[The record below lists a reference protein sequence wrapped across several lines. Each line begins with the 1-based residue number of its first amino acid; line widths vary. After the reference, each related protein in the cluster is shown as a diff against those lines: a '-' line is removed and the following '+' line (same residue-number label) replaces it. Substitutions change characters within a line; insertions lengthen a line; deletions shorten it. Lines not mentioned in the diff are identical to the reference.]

1 MKRLAPILALLLFAM
16 PAQAETQRPQRIVSM
31 NLCADQYLMALA
43 DKGQVA
49 ALTHYARDPALSA
62 EAVEAESWP
71 VTRGSAEEIL
81 LLQPDLVIASPFRRK
96 ETRALLEPFGFPT
109 LEIRP
114 ARSFAEIVA
123 QTRQIAAAIGQAAR
137 GERLVAAMQAEMAGV
152 DSIGVAP
159 APEGERPE
167 AVHYQRRGF
176 VTGTETLLD
185 EIMAQ
190 AGLDNLAARLGKRFI
205 GRVGLEEIV
214 AAAPDHLLLSQGNDR
229 AVEQAVDL
237 GTELLLHPVLLDRHP
252 RDRRLTLP
260 QAATVCG
267 GPSYAPAVR
276 RLREQVRG
284 AHPAG
289 S

>member
-1 MKRLAPILALLLFAM
+1 MKCLAPVLGLLLLATA
-16 PAQAETQRPQRIVSM
+16 AQAETGRPQRIVSM
-31 NLCADQYLMALA
+31 NLCADQYLMVLA
-43 DKGQVA
+43 DRDQVA
-49 ALTHYARDPALSA
+49 ALTHYARDPALSDK
-62 EAVEAESWP
+62 AVEAQSWP
-71 VTRGSAEEIL
+71 VSTGSAEEVL

-96 ETRALLEPFGFPT
+96 ETRALLAPFGFPT

-114 ARSFAEIVA
+114 ARSFDEIVA
-123 QTRQIAAAIGQAAR
+123 QTRQIAAAIGQTAR
-137 GERLVAAMQAEMAGV
+137 GEQLVAAMQADMDMTAPGSATAG
-152 DSIGVAP
+152 A
-159 APEGERPE
+159 RPE

-190 AGLDNLAARLGKRFI
+190 AGLDNLAARLGKRYI

-229 AVEQAVDL
+229 PADQ
-237 GTELLLHPVLLDRHP
+237 GTELLLHPVLLEMQP
-252 RDRRLTLP
+252 RDSRLFLP

-267 GPSYAPAVR
+267 GPSYGPAVR
-276 RLREQVRG
+276 ALRDQVRRL
-284 AHPAG
+284 HPAG